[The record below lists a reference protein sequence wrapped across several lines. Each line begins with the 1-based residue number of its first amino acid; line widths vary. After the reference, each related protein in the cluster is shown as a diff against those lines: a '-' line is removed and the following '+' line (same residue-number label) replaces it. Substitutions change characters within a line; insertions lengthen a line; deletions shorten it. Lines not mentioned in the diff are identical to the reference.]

1 MSSLLSGFTTH
12 LQNKLCHYFIHRF
25 CGNFLKTKIS
35 LNDMQTDLVNG
46 TIAIKE
52 IELNCEAINT
62 ILKELSLNIRI
73 IDSYVGNISA
83 NIPWNDLNKSSCV
96 VKVVDLQITINARS
110 GIINN
115 SNGSMSAQE
124 IVASMMESMIS
135 SKELASNVMS
145 DDGDNIS
152 TNSSS
157 TFTEDTQGKDTI
169 AGIIELMMSRVQII
183 FENTI
188 IRIETDEDYNETGVK
203 TAIELEIERIEFL
216 DQFLEEARVKSGILD
231 DRIIKLDTENLFN
244 TSEIKKLFKITNVKI
259 YTDIFTN
266 ECQPSETLN
275 SSTRSSSTQ
284 DIFTSAM
291 GSFHSNDSFDQSH
304 NFKSIYQSGDILKCE
319 SEIRK
324 VYREKETIKS
334 KIILV
339 AAISGKNNLMRIN
352 LHNFGTVPRG
362 DQAFNKKVDI
372 SLSLKDVKFFS
383 TPTQLRIL
391 QKLATLIVSDD
402 IGNRNLD
409 KKYYDDYENE
419 EKAIVRRL
427 ESDDTPLLE
436 QGLNDCMED
445 DRASFIS
452 EHFSFSHR
460 KFHLSNIIKEEFSET
475 SKKIPLDTS
484 TIKHG
489 GSIKKNSSKN
499 RSSCEVDDS
508 SSDTITRYGSTTTL
522 TEKKPDLISLKVDIY
537 NLQAIITHKDP
548 LSLESIKSDK
558 FENIGDAINLIS
570 DWSKSYFNNSKN
582 LKFNLN
588 TKMDDI
594 RESFNDLYKDDHL
607 RFVAA
612 TILLSL
618 FCEKQSEC
626 DQTSL
631 RLSIFNCELV
641 EYLSKLSQVGK
652 ETDTTISLLNFDESL
667 QTENEAQII
676 IDCRIGSDHK
686 NIDIGLLPCKIEF
699 DLSIVDRLSN
709 LICTEPFYTTIY
721 DYQSNT
727 SYNSRVIND
736 DKGNLFESSQIVH
749 DNFLSALLKCDKLT
763 IDFRFPKADLRN
775 IECDKRT
782 SYNIRHIYDDYIR
795 LELTYFNIELPKLS
809 LKELSEH
816 FCLHVS
822 SSSILGSVI
831 GDLNLFECT
840 KEDLQFLY
848 AFSEKEENVL
858 ITFNYDIRN
867 KSLQVNTKEQSDSS
881 DNENQFFNLSYTVE
895 GPFTHK
901 KSLSNNEIMIMPGD
915 RNELY
920 EFSKKSNENAL
931 MNISIFIPNLR
942 IIFPSKKFYE
952 ILYNRFGNDVALWEP
967 SAPCYNKK
975 FELLND
981 ICEIEKSKDN
991 FQPCRNGMV
1000 DFSYNSDDI
1009 NGYDNSSYNNSKKKM
1024 RIIEVDPHKISI
1036 VVTSKNGNILI
1047 CYKNNILME
1056 GIVTSTFPSTI
1067 LLNIDDLRFF
1077 YVHGYY
1083 GKVNNDYSYVTTKIA
1098 KIYHLNNCHSNIDK
1112 NVTNSSFATTIQ
1124 GTPLLVKFEPINI
1137 NEKLCSYIDND
1148 SFTLSMKLQMN
1159 SLTSR
1164 TIVLAIG
1171 LRNSTFHL
1179 EPLIDPINLWINQ
1192 LVDFFT
1198 VEDYSVPGYILPDT
1212 TIELHSNIE
1221 SVVIAH
1227 EQRNIIQNSPYEI
1240 RFAINSCSIHS
1251 KIVQQNDILQFNC
1264 ILEDSSLFIRS
1275 RKKKNDTDFDPNEYI
1290 YRGTNISQ
1298 ILNEFAKILSCGHLK
1313 LQLSL
1318 SIVPENAKR
1327 LRTPLLSVICS
1338 NDNLDIW
1345 VCSDTLYIFLNV
1357 ITEIIEAKINNDMER
1372 KEREEKM
1379 AKNVTGEDLDK
1390 MLDNDKEKTLKIYN
1404 CKNNLNI
1411 NNTKDDNILEN
1422 HKKENKKTNIAIEE
1436 MLSDAIDYDGQNNK
1450 NNKSSANTFSD
1461 KSSTSYSSD
1470 NGNNKGI
1477 YSSDDDFCDLT
1488 EDIGTGITD
1497 KSGEAKIRHLAYLSD
1512 GSPMPI
1518 VIVEDYFSGPPLE
1531 SMNDPT
1537 NLASFNVNVL
1547 TEFIIE
1553 KMSMAINIYGGSDF
1567 DGFSSTQKSYSSWK
1581 TKRDHS
1587 CCFKEGSMGGPYRDH
1602 TVCVRFCF
1610 DKISFMAKT
1619 FCEPNNLTSMINLSV
1634 RDIYIEDHL
1643 VISEI
1648 DKMLHKN
1655 VNISS
1660 RTQSEQP
1667 FVTFKMIE
1675 NHFHEAKIRM
1685 SLVPI
1690 KLNIDQDSLNF
1701 IIDFI
1706 TDIMKNVKIIQ
1717 SSVLP
1722 LAVDAEKV
1730 DVEISNVQLP
1740 LSTSFEDD
1748 ETKLN
1753 LIKKK
1758 KTSLQSNS
1766 LEPLIQLSDNPI
1778 TSYDDEEYEDDK
1790 ENDKKNNFGDE
1801 IFIKTF
1807 TFTPECNIKIDYN
1820 NKRLISNG
1828 GTAVS
1833 IAMGLTSLKG
1843 SEITLKEIKNKNGVL
1858 GIGRCMKD
1866 VTDEW
1871 YSDIYNNQLTKIIK
1885 GYGPTSPFINMLQ
1898 GIRDLFIMPVEEIY
1912 KVDGHIVKGIKS
1924 GASSFSVS
1932 TATAIIEIGQSISN
1946 VVQSVAEFA
1955 FDIVH
1960 PDHINPRNVQRTRI
1974 PGNLREGIH
1983 HAYDIIKTDIKDTAR
1998 HIQTVTSQNTYE
2010 NNSTVLT
2017 LARTAAPVLFQ
2028 PVICTAKATKAF
2040 LDGVRSELQPDEYVE
2055 GQKKWKNQNK

>member
-1 MSSLLSGFTTH
+1 
-12 LQNKLCHYFIHRF
+12 
-25 CGNFLKTKIS
+25 
-35 LNDMQTDLVNG
+35 MQTDLVNG
-46 TIAIKE
+46 TIGIKE
-52 IELNCEAINT
+52 IELNCEAINA

-110 GIINN
+110 GIINYNN
-115 SNGSMSAQE
+115 SSMSAQE
-124 IVASMMESMIS
+124 IVTSMMESMIS
-135 SKELASNVMS
+135 SKDLASNVMS
-145 DDGDNIS
+145 DDGDNTS
-152 TNSSS
+152 TNSGS
-157 TFTEDTQGKDTI
+157 TFNEDTQGKDTI

-183 FENTI
+183 FENTV

-216 DQFLEEARVKSGILD
+216 DQFLEEAKIKSGISD
-231 DRIIKLDTENLFN
+231 DRVIKLDTENLFN

-266 ECQPSETLN
+266 ESQPSETLD

-284 DIFTSAM
+284 DIYASAM

-324 VYREKETIKS
+324 VYRERETIKS

-352 LHNFGTVPRG
+352 LHNFGTVPRV
-362 DQAFNKKVDI
+362 DQVFNKKVDI
-372 SLSLKDVKFFS
+372 SLCLKDVKFFT

-391 QKLATLIVSDD
+391 QKLATLVASDD
-402 IGNRNLD
+402 MGNKNFD
-409 KKYYDDYENE
+409 KNCYDNCENE
-419 EKAIVRRL
+419 ERPIVRRL

-436 QGLNDCMED
+436 QGLNDCIED

-452 EHFSFSHR
+452 EHFSFGHR
-460 KFHLSNIIKEEFSET
+460 KFHLSNVITEEFSET
-475 SKKIPLDTS
+475 SKKIPPDTS

-489 GSIKKNSSKN
+489 GSIKKNSIKN
-499 RSSCEVDDS
+499 RNSCEIDDS

-522 TEKKPDLISLKVDIY
+522 TEKKPDLISLKVDIH
-537 NLQAIITHKDP
+537 NLQGIITHKDP
-548 LSLESIKSDK
+548 LSLESIKNGN
-558 FENIGDAINLIS
+558 FESVGDAINQIS
-570 DWSKSYFNNSKN
+570 EWSKSYFDNSTN
-582 LKFNLN
+582 LKLNLN
-588 TKMDDI
+588 TRMKDM
-594 RESFNDLYKDDHL
+594 RETFNDLYKDDHL

-612 TILLSL
+612 TTILSL

-631 RLSIFNCELV
+631 RLSIFNCELI
-641 EYLSKLSQVGK
+641 EYLSKSSQVDK
-652 ETDTTISLLNFDESL
+652 ETDTTISLLTFDDSI

-699 DLSIVDRLSN
+699 DLSIIDRLSN
-709 LICTEPFYTTIY
+709 LICTEPFYTANY
-721 DYQSNT
+721 DYPSNT
-727 SYNSRVIND
+727 SYTGHIINEE
-736 DKGNLFESSQIVH
+736 KRNLFESTQILQ

-763 IDFRFPKADLRN
+763 IDFRFPKADLRD

-782 SYNIRHIYDDYIR
+782 SYNIRHIYDDYLR
-795 LELTYFNIELPKLS
+795 LELKYLNIELPKLS

-816 FCLHVS
+816 FCLHIS
-822 SSSILGSVI
+822 STSILGNVI
-831 GDLNLFECT
+831 GDLKLFDCT
-840 KEDLQFLY
+840 KEELQFLY
-848 AFSEKEENVL
+848 AFSEKEEENVL

-952 ILYNRFGNDVALWEP
+952 ILYNRFGNDIALWEP

-975 FELLND
+975 LELIDD
-981 ICEIEKSKDN
+981 IYEIEKSKDN

-1000 DFSYNSDDI
+1000 DLSYNGDDN
-1009 NGYDNSSYNNSKKKM
+1009 NGYDSNGYNNNKKKM
-1024 RIIEVDPHKISI
+1024 RLIEVDPHKISI

-1047 CYKNNILME
+1047 CHKNNILME
-1056 GIVTSTFPSTI
+1056 GIITSTFPSTI
-1067 LLNIDDLRFF
+1067 LLNVDDLRFF

-1083 GKVNNDYSYVTTKIA
+1083 GKVNNDYSYVTTTTA
-1098 KIYHLNNCHSNIDK
+1098 KIYHLNNCNNNIDK
-1112 NVTNSSFATTIQ
+1112 NVINNSFASTTQ
-1124 GTPLLVKFEPINI
+1124 GTPLLVKFEPINV
-1137 NEKLCSYIDND
+1137 NEKLCPYVDND
-1148 SFTLSMKLQMN
+1148 SFTLSMKLQVN

-1164 TIVLAIG
+1164 SIILAIG
-1171 LRNSTFHL
+1171 LRNSTLHF

-1198 VEDYSVPGYILPDT
+1198 VEDYAVPGYVLPDT

-1227 EQRNIIQNSPYEI
+1227 EQRNIISNSPYEI
-1240 RFAINSCSIHS
+1240 RFAINSCSIQS
-1251 KIVQQNDILQFNC
+1251 KIIQNIDILQFNC
-1264 ILEDSSLFIRS
+1264 IIEDSSLFMRS
-1275 RKKKNDTDFDPNEYI
+1275 RIRNNDTDFDPNEYI

-1318 SIVPENAKR
+1318 SIVPENTKR
-1327 LRTPLLSVICS
+1327 LKTPLLSVVCS

-1357 ITEIIEAKINNDMER
+1357 ITEIVEAKINNDIEK

-1390 MLDNDKEKTLKIYN
+1390 MLNNDRKNSNITNIENDNT
-1404 CKNNLNI
+1404 
-1411 NNTKDDNILEN
+1411 TVEN
-1422 HKKENKKTNIAIEE
+1422 DIKENRKTAVAIEE
-1436 MLSDAIDYDGQNNK
+1436 MLSDAIDYDTSSQK
-1450 NNKSSANTFSD
+1450 NIHSKLSTSVSFGER
-1461 KSSTSYSSD
+1461 SSTSYSSD
-1470 NGNNKGI
+1470 NSNNKNI

-1497 KSGEAKIRHLAYLSD
+1497 KSGEAKIRHLAHLSD

-1518 VIVEDYFSGPPLE
+1518 VIVEDYFTGPPLE

-1537 NLASFNVNVL
+1537 NLASFNFNVL

-1553 KMSMAINIYGGSDF
+1553 KMSISINIYGGSDF
-1567 DGFSSTQKSYSSWK
+1567 GGYSSTQKSYSSWK

-1602 TVCVRFCF
+1602 TVCVAFCF
-1610 DKISFMAKT
+1610 DKISFMAKK
-1619 FCEPNNLTSMINLSV
+1619 FSEPNNLTSMVNLSI
-1634 RDIYIEDHL
+1634 RDFYIEDHL
-1643 VISEI
+1643 IISEI

-1655 VNISS
+1655 VNNNS
-1660 RTQSEQP
+1660 RTQSEQS
-1667 FVTFKMIE
+1667 FITFKMIE
-1675 NHFHEAKIRM
+1675 NHSHEAKIRM
-1685 SLVPI
+1685 SLVPM

-1706 TDIMKNVKIIQ
+1706 TDVMKNVKIIQ
-1717 SSVLP
+1717 SSLLP
-1722 LAVDAEKV
+1722 SSIGTDNS
-1730 DVEISNVQLP
+1730 DNEIPTVQLP
-1740 LSTSFEDD
+1740 LSTSHEDD
-1748 ETKLN
+1748 ESKINLLEKKIHSQQLN
-1753 LIKKK
+1753 
-1758 KTSLQSNS
+1758 SS
-1766 LEPLIQLSDNPI
+1766 EPLVQLTDNPI
-1778 TSYDDEEYEDDK
+1778 SSYNDDDYE
-1790 ENDKKNNFGDE
+1790 NNKDHNIRNNLGDE

-1820 NKRLISNG
+1820 NKRLISSG

-1858 GIGRCMKD
+1858 GVGRCIKD
-1866 VTDEW
+1866 ASDEW
-1871 YSDIYNNQLTKIIK
+1871 YADIYNNQLTKIIK

-1898 GIRDLFIMPVEEIY
+1898 GIRDLFVLPVEEIY

-1924 GASSFSVS
+1924 GASSFGVS
-1932 TATAIIEIGQSISN
+1932 AATAVIELGQSISN

-1960 PDHINPRNVQRTRI
+1960 PDHINPRDVQRPRI

-1983 HAYDIIKTDIKDTAR
+1983 HAYDIIKSDIKDTAR
-1998 HIQTVTSQNTYE
+1998 HIQTVTSQNSYE

-2017 LARTAAPVLFQ
+2017 LARTAAPVFFQ
-2028 PVICTAKATKAF
+2028 PVICTAKATKAL
-2040 LDGVRSELQPDEYVE
+2040 LDGVKSELQPDEYAE